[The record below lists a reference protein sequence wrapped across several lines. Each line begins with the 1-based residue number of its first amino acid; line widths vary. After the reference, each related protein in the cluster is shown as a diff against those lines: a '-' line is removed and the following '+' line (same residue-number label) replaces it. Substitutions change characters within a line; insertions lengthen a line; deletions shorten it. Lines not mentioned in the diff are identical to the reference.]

1 LAPEK
6 DKTELKSLV
15 ENFHRNQATYKSI
28 SGSTEILKK
37 DFIIPFFKC
46 LGWDTANKT
55 NQPISTKDLLHENS
69 IIIPGKPKPPDYSF
83 RIGGV
88 RKFFVE
94 VRNPSFP
101 IFEHEEGSLQ
111 LRRYGYTANLS
122 LSILTDLEEFAVYD
136 TRMKPD
142 KNDDPEV
149 GRVFYC
155 SLKDYHK
162 PSSFDPKNTN
172 LEWIYSIFSKTAVM
186 NGSLERFTE
195 SIADV
200 NYACSAELEFLK
212 RIDEWRFMLAR
223 EIAILNQ
230 ELSIEQINYAVQKML
245 DRFIILRI
253 AEDLNMERYAILYQV
268 SMIPNAYPKLL
279 EIFHKVDEKIN
290 SRIFRS
296 EQWLENIQIG
306 DSVLFSIIQQLYYP
320 DCPFEFS
327 VFSTK
332 SLEDIFEQF
341 LAKTIQFSKKKG
353 KQTKIPEITKISPGF
368 TTPSSVVS
376 YMVEQTLGRYLAGQD
391 KTSIQDLKVLD
402 PYCRTGKFLVSAFE
416 CLLQFYR
423 LHSKEDEKI
432 WIPERQNILL
442 RHIFG
447 IDPDPHALEI
457 TKMSI
462 FLKVIENL
470 SKKEIEPIIKN
481 PHLRIMPGF
490 HNNLFQSRIQ
500 SHFEV
505 MLFSPPAFPEDC
517 EKTINL
523 ADLIHESLQML
534 KPNGWLS
541 CLIDSTT
548 FFKKRGDTFLHYLI
562 KKTTFQEISIIEQDI
577 NGKYPFSVLLILQN
591 KIPKDNITHIQLGMN
606 GPRKHLQQYEINLE
620 ILKDYSH
627 LFA

>member
-1 LAPEK
+1 M
-6 DKTELKSLV
+6 V
-15 ENFHRNQATYKSI
+15 
-28 SGSTEILKK
+28 
-37 DFIIPFFKC
+37 
-46 LGWDTANKT
+46 
-55 NQPISTKDLLHENS
+55 
-69 IIIPGKPKPPDYSF
+69 
-83 RIGGV
+83 
-88 RKFFVE
+88 
-94 VRNPSFP
+94 
-101 IFEHEEGSLQ
+101 
-111 LRRYGYTANLS
+111 
-122 LSILTDLEEFAVYD
+122 
-136 TRMKPD
+136 
-142 KNDDPEV
+142 
-149 GRVFYC
+149 
-155 SLKDYHK
+155 
-162 PSSFDPKNTN
+162 
-172 LEWIYSIFSKTAVM
+172 
-186 NGSLERFTE
+186 
-195 SIADV
+195 
-200 NYACSAELEFLK
+200 
-212 RIDEWRFMLAR
+212 
-223 EIAILNQ
+223 
-230 ELSIEQINYAVQKML
+230 
-245 DRFIILRI
+245 
-253 AEDLNMERYAILYQV
+253 
-268 SMIPNAYPKLL
+268 PNAYPKLL

-416 CLLQFYR
+416 CLLHFYR
-423 LHSKEDEKI
+423 LHSKEEEKI

-481 PHLRIMPGF
+481 PHLLIMPGF
-490 HNNLFQSRIQ
+490 HNNLFQIRIQ

-505 MLFSPPAFPEDC
+505 MLFSPQAFPEVC

-541 CLIDSTT
+541 CLID
-548 FFKKRGDTFLHYLI
+548 
-562 KKTTFQEISIIEQDI
+562 
-577 NGKYPFSVLLILQN
+577 
-591 KIPKDNITHIQLGMN
+591 
-606 GPRKHLQQYEINLE
+606 
-620 ILKDYSH
+620 
-627 LFA
+627 